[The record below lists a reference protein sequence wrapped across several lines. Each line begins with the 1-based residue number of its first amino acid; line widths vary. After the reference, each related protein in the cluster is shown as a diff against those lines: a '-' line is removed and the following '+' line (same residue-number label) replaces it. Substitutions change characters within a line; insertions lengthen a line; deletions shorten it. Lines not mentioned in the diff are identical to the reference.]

1 MEKAFEKQIK
11 TIEDQGKKQDD
22 ALERLKPKEQNKPI
36 GDKSNNQPKS
46 TTIFNEFI
54 NKRKKLM
61 SELYDSVGYNILIL
75 SILTQ

>member
-54 NKRKKLM
+54 NKRKKLI
-61 SELYDSVGYNILIL
+61 SDLYDSVGYNILIL

>member
-22 ALERLKPKEQNKPI
+22 ASERLKPKEQNKPI

>member
-61 SELYDSVGYNILIL
+61 SDLYDSVGYNILIL

>member
-22 ALERLKPKEQNKPI
+22 VLERLKPKEQNKPI